1 MKSRNL
7 ILILSLFLPFLA
19 AAQGRGLND
28 RITNDLSRLPAMDAV
43 VDSFMTRWS
52 LRGVSLSVMR
62 NDSLVYARG
71 YGRADTSRQS
81 RSRRI

>member
-7 ILILSLFLPFLA
+7 ILAVLLLLPLFA
-19 AAQGRGLND
+19 SAQGRGLND

-43 VDSFMTRWS
+43 VDSFMNVWS
-52 LRGVSLSVMR
+52 LKGVSLSVMR

-71 YGRADTSRQS
+71 
-81 RSRRI
+81 